1 MFGITQHYVSWAKG
15 LVAVVILS
23 TTLYA
28 EAQTL
33 ECATVSMGGGVLPDG
48 SIGVIGQAVVG
59 TMSNAQFTIEVGIVP
74 CLFSVDGGSCPVSS
88 APELQT
94 QFDPIANAGLPE
106 LKNRVLAVVAG
117 DVGRQQAIR
126 VRWDDQP
133 NWTVGHAAL
142 VGQAKW
148 MTEPFQVCENS
159 GNGFSVT
166 PPNCGPAP
174 GQPQKWFWAARLDC
188 DSTAAHYSDMT
199 MLMDYC
205 TGSGGACQ
213 SDFDCTAGTCGV
225 DGVIHIFDPGIVPTK
240 NTNQQA
246 TYSVQ
251 VIDQACAI
259 TEGNFSA
266 ALVETQPNWGDIGN
280 GTTCPMAP
288 PNGVADLVPDVT
300 RALSKFSND
309 FCAPKKT
316 RADVEP
322 GALDMQVN
330 IGDVLQLLNAFSS
343 GSVSY
348 GFEAGPACAAA
359 G

>member
-1 MFGITQHYVSWAKG
+1 MKCSFIFSLIGSAALFVASSGSVVAQTLKCVTVTRGGGALSSG
-15 LVAVVILS
+15 SLVAVGQPFS
-23 TTLYA
+23 G
-28 EAQTL
+28 
-33 ECATVSMGGGVLPDG
+33 TVS
-48 SIGVIGQAVVG
+48 SA
-59 TMSNAQFTIEVGIVP
+59 SFTVEFGIIK
-74 CLFSVDGGSCPVSS
+74 CIDLPVSS
-88 APELQT
+88 CFVSSVPELQT

-106 LKNRVLAVVAG
+106 PKNRALAVVAG

-126 VRWDDQP
+126 VRWDSQP

-159 GNGFSVT
+159 GNGFSVS

-174 GQPQKWFWAARLDC
+174 GQPQKWLWAARLDC
-188 DSTAAHYSDMT
+188 DSSAAYYSDMT

-205 TGSGGACQ
+205 TGSGEACV
-213 SDFDCTAGTCGV
+213 SDANCTAGTCGV
-225 DGVIHIFDPGIVPTK
+225 DGVIHIFDQGIVPTK
-240 NTNQQA
+240 NANQQA
-246 TYSVQ
+246 IYSVQ

-280 GTTCPMAP
+280 GTACPMAP
-288 PNGVADLVPDVT
+288 PNGVTGIVPDVT
-300 RALSKFSND
+300 GALAKFSNG

-316 RADVEP
+316 RVDVEP
-322 GALDMQVN
+322 AILDMKVN
-330 IGDVLQLLNAFSS
+330 ITDVLQLLNAFSS
-343 GSVSY
+343 GSASY
-348 GFEAGPACAAA
+348 SYEAGPACAVS